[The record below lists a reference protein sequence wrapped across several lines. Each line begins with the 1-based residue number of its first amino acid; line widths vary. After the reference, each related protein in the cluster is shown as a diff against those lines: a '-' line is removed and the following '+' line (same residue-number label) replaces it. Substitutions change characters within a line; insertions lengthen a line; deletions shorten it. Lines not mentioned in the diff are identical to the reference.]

1 MIPDER
7 LQHLIDRKDT
17 ERALRF
23 CQEHGYSESWSI
35 IDGALVI
42 YNLDD
47 PPSWIPP
54 DEERDEN
61 GYTQKF
67 VEDHADA
74 LDEAIVSHSRSF
86 WSEPPGVSRRQA
98 EKEKRRLAAI
108 ERERQEAL
116 EAGVEV

>member
-1 MIPDER
+1 MIPDDR

-17 ERALRF
+17 ERALRW
-23 CQEHGYSESWSI
+23 CQEHQYSESWSI

-47 PPSWIPP
+47 PPSWIPT

-67 VEDHADA
+67 VEDHAEA

-86 WSEPPGVSRRQA
+86 WKQPGVSRQGERDRRR
-98 EKEKRRLAAI
+98 KERA
-108 ERERQEAL
+108 ERERQES
-116 EAGVEV
+116 EAEGVQA